1 MLISELNMKCE
12 KCPIVDYCNSY
23 DETPH
28 DETPPCEQ
36 ARFERMKV
44 EHFLSVVDYLEN
56 KGEWESE

>member
-23 DETPH
+23 

-56 KGEWESE
+56 KGEWDSE